1 MIMARKFQELLDKMP
16 PERRARIKAMSDQ
29 LLREMPLEELRAAHE
44 LTQTSLAKILDVGQ
58 SEVSKIE
65 KRTDMYVSTLASY
78 VKAMG
83 GELEICAVFP
93 EGKVKITQFEDLA
106 VKGQPVR

>member
-1 MIMARKFQELLDKMP
+1 MAKKFSDLRDKMSP
-16 PERRARIKAMSDQ
+16 AARAASEREFRRIVE
-29 LLREMPLEELRAAHE
+29 EMPLEELRAARE

-58 SEVSKIE
+58 REVSKIE

-93 EGKVKITQFEDLA
+93 DGKVKINQFEDIAPKLTR
-106 VKGQPVR
+106 P

>member
-1 MIMARKFQELLDKMP
+1 MSPASRAAS
-16 PERRARIKAMSDQ
+16 EREFRRIVE
-29 LLREMPLEELRAAHE
+29 EMPLEELRAARE
-44 LTQTSLAKILDVGQ
+44 LTQTSLAKILEVGQ

-93 EGKVKITQFEDLA
+93 DGKVKINQFEDIAPKLTR
-106 VKGQPVR
+106 P

>member
-1 MIMARKFQELLDKMP
+1 MAKKFSELRDKMSP
-16 PERRARIKAMSDQ
+16 AARAASEREFRRIVE
-29 LLREMPLEELRAAHE
+29 EMPLEELRAARE

-93 EGKVKITQFEDLA
+93 DGKVKISQFEDIA
-106 VKGQPVR
+106 GKP

>member
-1 MIMARKFQELLDKMP
+1 MAKKFSELRDKMSP
-16 PERRARIKAMSDQ
+16 ASRAASEREFRRIVE
-29 LLREMPLEELRAAHE
+29 EMPLEELRAARE
-44 LTQTSLAKILDVGQ
+44 LTQTSLAKILEVGQ

-93 EGKVKITQFEDLA
+93 DGKVKINQFEDIAPKLTR
-106 VKGQPVR
+106 P

>member
-1 MIMARKFQELLDKMP
+1 MAKKFSELRDRMSP
-16 PERRARIKAMSDQ
+16 AARAASEREFRRIVE
-29 LLREMPLEELRAAHE
+29 EMPLEELRAARE

-93 EGKVKITQFEDLA
+93 DGKVKLNQFEDIA
-106 VKGQPVR
+106 GER

>member
-1 MIMARKFQELLDKMP
+1 MARKFQELVDKMS
-16 PERRARIKAMSDQ
+16 PESRARSKAMAEQ
-29 LLREMPLEELRAAHE
+29 LMREMPLEELRAARE

-93 EGKVKITQFEDLA
+93 DGKVKISQFEDLA
-106 VKGQPVR
+106 PKAQT

>member
-1 MIMARKFQELLDKMP
+1 MAKKFSELRDRMSP
-16 PERRARIKAMSDQ
+16 AARAASEREFRRIVE
-29 LLREMPLEELRAAHE
+29 EMPLEELRAARE

-93 EGKVKITQFEDLA
+93 DGKVKINQFEDMPKLTR
-106 VKGQPVR
+106 P